1 MKHFSK
7 DRGVPAIDELKEY
20 PLNDR
25 SLLMFNLPENISQQ
39 DIRVMLK
46 ENVKSIELKYCVLG
60 MPAYARV

>member
-7 DRGVPAIDELKEY
+7 NRGTYAIDEVQGY
-20 PLNDR
+20 SLNDK

-46 ENVKSIELKYCVLG
+46 ENIQHI
-60 MPAYARV
+60 